1 MKMQK
6 KKILRELYNGNIS
19 PQSKPIPKDSKYREL
34 QNDLGELADSL
45 AQQLNDE
52 DKQALDEIMTTWSNI
67 STVNG
72 EDCFIEGFRFGAR
85 MILEI
90 FEKDGEFVDLKEV

>member
-1 MKMQK
+1 MQKK
-6 KKILRELYNGNIS
+6 KKILRELYNGNIA

-34 QNDLGELADSL
+34 QNNLGELADSL
-45 AQQLNDE
+45 AGRLNDE
-52 DKQALDEIMTTWSNI
+52 DKQVLEEIMTTWSNI

-72 EDCFIEGFRFGAR
+72 EDSFTEGFRLGAR

-90 FEKDGEFVDLKEV
+90 FEKDDELLDLQEV

>member
-1 MKMQK
+1 MQK
-6 KKILRELYNGNIS
+6 KKILRELYNGNIA

-34 QNDLGELADSL
+34 QNDLGKLADSL
-45 AQQLNDE
+45 AGRLNGE
-52 DKQALDEIMTTWSNI
+52 DKQVLDEIMTTWSNI

-72 EDCFIEGFRFGAR
+72 EDCFIEGFRLGAR

-90 FEKDGEFVDLKEV
+90 FEKDDELLDLKEV

>member
-1 MKMQK
+1 M
-6 KKILRELYNGNIS
+6 LSELYNGNIV
-19 PQSKPIPKDSKYREL
+19 PQSRPIPKDSKYREL

-45 AQQLNDE
+45 AQRLNDE
-52 DKQALDEIMTTWSNI
+52 DKQVLDEIMITWSNI

-72 EDCFIEGFRFGAR
+72 EDCFIEGFRLGAR

-90 FEKDGEFVDLKEV
+90 FEKDDELLDLKEV